1 MKKIVYFLII
11 LTSISCFADVVNR
24 SDAEMRN
31 SSKEGRDAALSS
43 PNNSFNT
50 NMSEFSGYQSKPNES
65 NFYKGITSTSTDLN
79 QKGNEAFKNSEIK
92 SVLEDSI
99 KNNPRDDIKW
109 DSEIIQNGL
118 RIKDNADAIVGG
130 TGNQCVKQVV
140 NKSSFENFYCEKDNN
155 VEAVCTNTAEV
166 KWVDHII
173 EERSE
178 VFIPSNMIK
187 YVHEQKKVGS
197 GFLKKTEHM
206 IAIYFNIPK
215 SGKVIGYTLYAASST
230 AAWIFSPDGFGFKV
244 PLFGHTLPVYNQA
257 KYTNGIG
264 YPNVGVLPAPV
275 SVTAGQQ
282 IRTELKG
289 KEPAS
294 VALILMGGF
303 LNALNNG
310 EIRLTI
316 KLDMVETVHTKKP
329 EIEWKYNCP
338 IDKGNAIKTEEY
350 CSQAGGT
357 RNFPYDGHNYPITL
371 DCWQKSEKWLMNDVS
386 DNECRTLEQK
396 TNCTV
401 GKRECISSLGNTCL
415 RFGIT
420 YQCQNIQ
427 KQEGYLC
434 GGRFYCDDGSC
445 AGLTRN
451 TNRDFGQAVSQLA
464 ALYKAGKDFA
474 LNNGSLRAFSGKV
487 LMCRKTGFGFSNCC
501 KDSGWGQSLGIA
513 HCDSE
518 EKELGV
524 AKEKKL
530 AIYVGTFCDK
540 KVLGVCIRKKSS
552 YCAFDNKLARIIQL
566 QGRSGQLH
574 IGFGSAES
582 PDCRGLTVEELQSI
596 KFDNIN
602 YSDFFDELDN
612 NKRIP
617 DNNVI
622 LDYMKGSIK
631 DKFGK

>member
-1 MKKIVYFLII
+1 MKKIACFLI
-11 LTSISCFADVVNR
+11 LFTSISCFADVVNR

-31 SSKEGRDAALSS
+31 ASKEGRDAALSS

-50 NMSEFSGYQSKPNES
+50 NMNEFSGYQSKPKES

-79 QKGNEAFKNSEIK
+79 QKGNETFKNSEIK

-118 RIKDNADAIVGG
+118 RIKDNADVIVGG

-140 NKSSFENFYCEKDNN
+140 NKSSFENFYCEKDNQ
-155 VEAVCTNTAEV
+155 VQHVCTIKQKIRWITRKQKVFDDMNFLVKYSSFKPRSSYYGYNTYYIPAIKTGKLHSIEIIMHDYYSNRNELVIADKQLIKRGRGNNRVDPKYCISNCNNIKTARFSIPMDDKHVIQGLNAIKVTSKMTNTYNHHTLWEKMNFDVYFKYSEV
-166 KWVDHII
+166 EGQFVEI
-173 EERSE
+173 EEPE
-178 VFIPSNMIK
+178 LF
-187 YVHEQKKVGS
+187 
-197 GFLKKTEHM
+197 TE
-206 IAIYFNIPK
+206 
-215 SGKVIGYTLYAASST
+215 ST
-230 AAWIFSPDGFGFKV
+230 CD
-244 PLFGHTLPVYNQA
+244 
-257 KYTNGIG
+257 
-264 YPNVGVLPAPV
+264 
-275 SVTAGQQ
+275 
-282 IRTELKG
+282 
-289 KEPAS
+289 
-294 VALILMGGF
+294 
-303 LNALNNG
+303 
-310 EIRLTI
+310 
-316 KLDMVETVHTKKP
+316 
-329 EIEWKYNCP
+329 
-338 IDKGNAIKTEEY
+338 IDKGNAIEMNNICLDSGQKTFV
-350 CSQAGGT
+350 
-357 RNFPYDGHNYPITL
+357 RNGKTYNL
-371 DCWQKSEKWLMNDVS
+371 NSDCWDRSITYLINDVS

-513 HCDSE
+513 HCNSE

-582 PDCRGLTVEELQSI
+582 PDCRGLSVEELQSI

>member
-1 MKKIVYFLII
+1 MKRLVYSLLLF
-11 LTSISCFADVVNR
+11 ISFSCLADIVNR
-24 SDAEMRN
+24 SDSEMRN
-31 SSKEGRDAALSS
+31 ASKEGREAGLSS
-43 PNNSFNT
+43 QNNSFNT
-50 NMSEFSGYQSKPNES
+50 NMAEFSGYQSRPQQS
-65 NFYKGITSTSTDLN
+65 SFYKGITATSTDLN
-79 QKGNEAFKNSEIK
+79 QKGNDAFQNSEIK

-118 RIKDNADAIVGG
+118 RIKDSADAIVGG

-166 KWVDHII
+166 KWVDHIV
-173 EERSE
+173 EERTQ
-178 VFIPSNMIK
+178 VLIPANMIR
-187 YVHEQKKVGS
+187 YNQIKKRE
-197 GFLKKTEHM
+197 GFWVSTRELEVS
-206 IAIYFNIPK
+206 FNIPK
-215 SGKVIGYTLYAASST
+215 TGKVVSYTIYSAYSGNGMSILYENYV
-230 AAWIFSPDGFGFKV
+230 IL
-244 PLFGHTLPVYNQA
+244 PLFNHKLSNYSSEKTDGL
-257 KYTNGIG
+257 G
-264 YPNVGVLPAPV
+264 YPNIGILPSPIQV
-275 SVTAGQQ
+275 YAGQEIKTKFETPMRSIWQ
-282 IRTELKG
+282 Y
-289 KEPAS
+289 
-294 VALILMGGF
+294 LINSGA
-303 LNALNNG
+303 ALNHLKNG
-310 EIRLTI
+310 TIRLAI
-316 KLDMVETVHTKKP
+316 KLDILETVHTKKP

-386 DNECRTLEQK
+386 DNECRSLEQK
-396 TNCTV
+396 PNCTV

-451 TNRDFGQAVSQLA
+451 TNKDFGQAVSQLA

-474 LNNGSLRAFSGKV
+474 LNNGSLRAFSGKT

-513 HCDSE
+513 HCNSE

-566 QGRSGQLH
+566 QGRAGQLH

>member
-1 MKKIVYFLII
+1 MKRLVYSL
-11 LTSISCFADVVNR
+11 LLVISFSCLADIVNR
-24 SDAEMRN
+24 SDLEMRN
-31 SSKEGRDAALSS
+31 SSKEGREAGLSS
-43 PNNSFNT
+43 QNNSFNT
-50 NMSEFSGYQSKPNES
+50 NMAEFSGYQSRPEQS
-65 NFYKGITSTSTDLN
+65 NFYKGITATSTDLN
-79 QKGNEAFKNSEIK
+79 QKGNDAFQNSEIK

-118 RIKDNADAIVGG
+118 RIKDSADAIVGG

-155 VEAVCTNTAEV
+155 VEAFCTNTAEV
-166 KWVDHII
+166 KWVDHVV
-173 EERSE
+173 EERTQ
-178 VFIPSNMIK
+178 VWIPANMIRYEDERQEK
-187 YVHEQKKVGS
+187 STWKW
-197 GFLKKTEHM
+197 EHSLV
-206 IAIYFNIPK
+206 AYFNIPK
-215 SGKVIGYTLYAASST
+215 SGKILGYTIYASSST
-230 AAWIFSPDGFGFKV
+230 SGYMFDRSYLRL
-244 PLFGHTLPVYNQA
+244 PLFGHTLPSYRQE
-257 KYTNGIG
+257 TNSNGLG
-264 YPNVGVLPAPV
+264 YPNIGILKNYVNVKEGELIRSEFQAPER
-275 SVTAGQQ
+275 SATWILLSSGSH
-282 IRTELKG
+282 LKNLREG
-289 KEPAS
+289 
-294 VALILMGGF
+294 IF
-303 LNALNNG
+303 
-310 EIRLTI
+310 RLTI
-316 KLDMVETVHTKKP
+316 MLDMIVNVHTKKP

-386 DNECRTLEQK
+386 DNECRSLEQK

-451 TNRDFGQAVSQLA
+451 TNKDFGQAVSQLA

-474 LNNGSLRAFSGKV
+474 LNNGSLRAFSGKT

-513 HCDSE
+513 HCNSE

-566 QGRSGQLH
+566 QGRAGQLH